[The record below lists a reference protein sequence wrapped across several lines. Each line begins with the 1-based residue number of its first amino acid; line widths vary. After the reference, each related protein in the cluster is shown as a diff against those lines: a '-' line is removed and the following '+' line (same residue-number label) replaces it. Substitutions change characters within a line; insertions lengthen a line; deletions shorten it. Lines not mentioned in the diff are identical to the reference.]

1 MLLSRYLKQKIY
13 IIRVHFVLSSFHKC
27 KVLLLLLI
35 IWFGNSIMFDLI
47 VIDMLYYGIELT
59 KIWVLFP
66 FTHTQVLG
74 ETIANEIVFL
84 I

>member
-1 MLLSRYLKQKIY
+1 
-13 IIRVHFVLSSFHKC
+13 
-27 KVLLLLLI
+27 
-35 IWFGNSIMFDLI
+35 MFDLI